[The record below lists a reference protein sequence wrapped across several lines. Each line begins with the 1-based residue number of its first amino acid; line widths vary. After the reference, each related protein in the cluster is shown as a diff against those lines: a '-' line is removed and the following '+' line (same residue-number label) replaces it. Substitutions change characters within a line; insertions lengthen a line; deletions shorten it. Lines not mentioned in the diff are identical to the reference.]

1 LSLLSS
7 LRSFLPV
14 AFVCGLFLPA
24 GAMGNSVSP
33 LDWEQLPSIPDAVG
47 FAGSFTGV
55 HNNTLLVGGGANF
68 PTRPPW
74 EGGEKIWHDR
84 IFALQPGATTW
95 RDAGRLPRASGYGL
109 SLALPEGV
117 LFIGGGDA
125 SANFADVFL
134 ARWTGELVEFET
146 LPSLPTP
153 LAMPAGA
160 LLGRTVF
167 VAGGLDQ
174 PSATQ
179 AQSAF
184 LALDL
189 DRLDEGWRTL
199 DSWPGPERFLATGGA
214 LDGSFFLL
222 GGARLIPGSDGK
234 PQREWLRD
242 AYRYTP
248 GSGWKR
254 IADLTTPVVAAPG
267 PAPALGPAHLLL
279 LGGDNGAL
287 LQVPPQHHPGFP
299 RIVRAYHTVTDSWA
313 NLGELPFS
321 LVTTGSAEWNGRI
334 IVPGGE
340 MRPGVRS
347 TEVWAGTPRRPT
359 PSFGWLNYTTLA
371 LYLAAVAGLGLGFL
385 RRQKTTADYFK
396 GGGRIP
402 WWAAGLSIFATM
414 LSSIT
419 FMAVPA
425 KAFSTDWTF
434 AVGNL
439 AALALA
445 PIVIAFYLPYFRRLN
460 VTSAY
465 EFLEHRFNLA
475 TRLYASASF
484 ILFQAGRMAVVIYL
498 PALALSAAVGIEI
511 HLCVL
516 FIGITCAL
524 YTAAGGIEA
533 VVWTDAVQAVV
544 LLGAAIFSL
553 FLIMSHL
560 EGTPAEWWNEAASL
574 GKLHVVNWS
583 WDLTTA
589 SIMVIVVG
597 NLLSNLAP
605 YTADQAVVQRY
616 ITTRDQRQAERAI
629 WLNAWM
635 TVPATILFFAIGTAL
650 FLFYRQHPQSLEPT
664 LAIDSIFPL
673 FISQYMPAGVA
684 GIVIAGIF
692 AAAQSTASS
701 SVNSVVTALMT
712 DWVRRF
718 RPEIPDHTCLRLS
731 QWLSVVL
738 GIAGTGAALY
748 LATADVRSLW
758 DTYMSLLGLL
768 GSGLA
773 GLFALGIFSRRATGA
788 GALSGALVSAVFL
801 FWIQRHTPLHFLMYG
816 AVGTTTCFV
825 VGYATSLTLPV
836 RPTPQC

>member
-1 LSLLSS
+1 MTLPGLRLPALAVALLGLALPTVLTGS
-7 LRSFLPV
+7 PV
-14 AFVCGLFLPA
+14 APLAWEKLPA
-24 GAMGNSVSP
+24 
-33 LDWEQLPSIPDAVG
+33 LPDATG

-55 HNNTLLVGGGANF
+55 HHNVLLVGGGANF
-68 PTRPPW
+68 PSRPPW

-84 IFALQPGATTW
+84 MFALEAGASAW
-95 RDAGRLPRASGYGL
+95 KEAGRLPRASGYGL
-109 SLALPEGV
+109 SLTTSDGV
-117 LFIGGGDA
+117 VLIGGGD
-125 SANFADVFL
+125 SKANFADVVL
-134 ARWTGELVEFET
+134 ARWNGQAVEFEA
-146 LPSLPTP
+146 LPSLPLP

-160 LLGRTVF
+160 LLGRIVF

-174 PSATQ
+174 PNATQ
-179 AQSAF
+179 AQPAF
-184 LALDL
+184 LSLDL
-189 DRLDEGWRTL
+189 DRLADGWRTL
-199 DSWPGPERFLATGGA
+199 PTWPGPERFLATGGA
-214 LDGSFFLL
+214 LDGSFFLF
-222 GGARLIPGSDGK
+222 GGARLVAGADGK

-254 IADLTTPVVAAPG
+254 LADLPVPLVATPG
-267 PAPALGPAHLLL
+267 PAAAMGPAHLLL
-279 LGGDNGAL
+279 LGGDDGSL
-287 LQVPPQHHPGFP
+287 LHLSPQDHPGF
-299 RIVRAYHTVTDSWA
+299 RRTLYAYHAVTDTWA
-313 NLGELPFS
+313 ARGELPFS
-321 LVTTGSAEWNGRI
+321 LVTTGTTIWNGRI

-340 MRPGVRS
+340 ARPGMRS
-347 TEVWAGTPRRPT
+347 TEVWAGTAHRPT
-359 PSFGWLNYTTLA
+359 PAFGWLNYATLS
-371 LYLAAVAGLGLGFL
+371 LYLAGIAGLGLWFM

-425 KAFSTDWTF
+425 KAYATDWTF

-445 PIVIAFYLPYFRRLN
+445 PIVIAFYLPFFRRLN

-498 PALALSAAVGIEI
+498 PALALSASVGIEI

-553 FLIMSHL
+553 FLIVAHL
-560 EGTPAEWWNEAASL
+560 EGTPARWWLEAASA
-574 GKLHVVNWS
+574 GKLHVANWS

-589 SIMVIVVG
+589 SIVVIVVG
-597 NLLSNLAP
+597 SLFSNLAP

-650 FLFYRQHPQSLEPT
+650 FLFYRQHPESLEPT

-701 SVNSVVTALMT
+701 SVNSVVTAFMT

-731 QWLSVVL
+731 QWLSVTL

-773 GLFALGIFSRRATGA
+773 GLFALGIFSHRATGA
-788 GALSGALVSAVFL
+788 GALTGVIASTVML
-801 FWIQRHTPLHFLMYG
+801 FWLQRHTPLHFLMYG

-825 VGYATSLTLPV
+825 VGYAASLL
-836 RPTPQC
+836 TPRRESQ